1 MKNRLFALILCGLLT
16 AQVAACGGSS
26 STGTDATASSGG
38 ADTTTSGETTGETSG
53 VPAGTDLDGETINI
67 WYTTTATSVAET
79 FVDLNPE
86 QTGDM
91 LDDAIY
97 NMNVAIED
105 KLNVNLNYVNSNTP
119 TSDTGSVVRTQLL
132 ADDTSFDLYHV
143 VQWNASV
150 LAAEGL
156 YLNVADAPYISFDM
170 PWWDSGYMKE
180 MTIGENKMYALVGD
194 YAVDRTR
201 CLNCI
206 YYNKEMY
213 NDFYKDPDGL
223 YEEVLN
229 KKWTWDRLR
238 EICAAVYSD
247 LNNDGVMDTEDR
259 LGMVHNDYNN
269 IDGFWYGA
277 GAIATERDKKD
288 VPQVVLN
295 SEHCVDVAQSLLE
308 LVFESE
314 GILNT
319 GAEYTQDVEN
329 RTKFENGKYMFL
341 PGFFYT
347 SEAMREMK
355 ADFGIVP
362 FPLYDENQDGYKSI
376 VHDIMRMMVVPYN
389 CQKFDAVCAVLEEM
403 AFLGYKDVLPD
414 YYNVLM
420 KNKYARDEASAT
432 MIDIIR
438 DNCAVDIAYIYGFN
452 QLGTLSR
459 MMVQKNP
466 NWASTYAEYYPA
478 GQVEIDKLVDKFTE
492 VE

>member
-16 AQVAACGGSS
+16 AQLAACGGSS
-26 STGTDATASSGG
+26 STGTDTTASSGG
-38 ADTTTSGETTGETSG
+38 ADTSASAGETSG
-53 VPAGTDLDGETINI
+53 VPAGTNLNGETINI

-105 KLNVNLNYVNSNTP
+105 KLNVKLNYVNSNTP

-156 YLNVADAPYISFDM
+156 YLNVADAPYISFDK

-223 YEEVLN
+223 YTEVLN

-277 GAIATERDKKD
+277 GAK
-288 VPQVVLN
+288 
-295 SEHCVDVAQSLLE
+295 
-308 LVFESE
+308 
-314 GILNT
+314 
-319 GAEYTQDVEN
+319 
-329 RTKFENGKYMFL
+329 
-341 PGFFYT
+341 
-347 SEAMREMK
+347 
-355 ADFGIVP
+355 
-362 FPLYDENQDGYKSI
+362 
-376 VHDIMRMMVVPYN
+376 
-389 CQKFDAVCAVLEEM
+389 
-403 AFLGYKDVLPD
+403 
-414 YYNVLM
+414 
-420 KNKYARDEASAT
+420 
-432 MIDIIR
+432 
-438 DNCAVDIAYIYGFN
+438 
-452 QLGTLSR
+452 
-459 MMVQKNP
+459 
-466 NWASTYAEYYPA
+466 
-478 GQVEIDKLVDKFTE
+478 
-492 VE
+492 